1 MNKLQEQMDKIMGD
15 YDKLPTWFKRRVSEE
30 LLEDTFKLSLLE
42 AKRAFYNSASTLNY
56 SNFEY
61 HTIYNM
67 ISKFYKRLPDEI
79 ESWITG
85 IANALMEYYGDKIM
99 EEYQTL

>member
-30 LLEDTFKLSLLE
+30 LLEDTFKWSLSE
-42 AKRAFYNSASTLNY
+42 AKRAFYNSASTLDY

-85 IANALMEYYGDKIM
+85 IANALIGYYGDKIM

>member
-1 MNKLQEQMDKIMGD
+1 MNIQEQMDKIMGD

-30 LLEDTFKLSLLE
+30 LLEDTFKWSLSE

-61 HTIYNM
+61 HTIYNI
-67 ISKFYKRLPDEI
+67 ISKFYKRLPDNI
-79 ESWITG
+79 PSWITG
-85 IANALMEYYGDKIM
+85 IANALIEYYGDKIM